1 MLPKGCGKEV
11 CVHMPSSVICPRC
24 GQEGYLYRKDT
35 QHNVYNYCRH
45 VTWEGGKRRERKC
58 YLGPDRYINVEK
70 LHNIDLAGCL
80 DHERWFR
87 YAEEAI
93 FQLNREQ
100 LLRLREIIENR
111 LRKLEE
117 EQEMQL
123 PEEIDAVAEWERAAQ
138 KESLEVAE

>member
-1 MLPKGCGKEV
+1 MTRAFL
-11 CVHMPSSVICPRC
+11 CPRC
-24 GQEGYLYRKDT
+24 GQEGYLMKRAT
-35 QHNVYNYCRH
+35 PHNVYNYCRH
-45 VTWEGGKRRERKC
+45 VFWEGGKRYEKRC
-58 YLGPDRYINVEK
+58 YLGPDTYVNVEK
-70 LHNIDLAGCL
+70 LHGIDLAGYL

-100 LLRLREIIENR
+100 LLKLREIIENR

-117 EQEMQL
+117 EQEMQI
-123 PEEIDAVAEWERAAQ
+123 PEEIDAVAEWERTAQ